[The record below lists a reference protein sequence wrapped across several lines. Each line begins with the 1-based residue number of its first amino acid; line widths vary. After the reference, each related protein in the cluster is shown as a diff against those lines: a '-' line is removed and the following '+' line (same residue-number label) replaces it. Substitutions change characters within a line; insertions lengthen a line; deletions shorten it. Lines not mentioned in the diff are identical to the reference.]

1 MTRSEENISLMFAVA
16 LAFLK
21 QNAKT
26 TATLPD
32 KFAPLQIDFAAAVPI
47 IFEYR
52 DKLSVNIKTLTANK
66 KKARAQLENK
76 LVYLDSRLRAYAN
89 VNDQA
94 ELSAAIKYTKSS
106 ISHMN
111 ESELLGVAYT
121 IYSKTNTNIVAL
133 EKYKILPATLIELKA
148 LMDSY
153 KLLQETKAISTAE
166 RKILNNK
173 LSTLIKTS
181 TVTLKKIDLL
191 INVLD
196 SINPDFVAQYK
207 LVRKVK
213 AVPSIP
219 SMVQLKFVN
228 SNDSSPIEGVK
239 AAFTLQTDETNKVA
253 ANNSKT
259 KTIKKKSAKKGNF
272 RIKSLQEGTYIL
284 NISAPSFSDETI
296 TIDISKD
303 NPLVRTISLKPN
315 TNTES

>member
-219 SMVQLKFVN
+219 
-228 SNDSSPIEGVK
+228 
-239 AAFTLQTDETNKVA
+239 
-253 ANNSKT
+253 
-259 KTIKKKSAKKGNF
+259 
-272 RIKSLQEGTYIL
+272 
-284 NISAPSFSDETI
+284 
-296 TIDISKD
+296 
-303 NPLVRTISLKPN
+303 
-315 TNTES
+315 